1 MSVSYRTQLVTPPAR
16 EATADED
23 EAEQL
28 SPRIGRRAQFH
39 NGDSNSNGANRI
51 VWAVAGFAVVC
62 LVTINGIMWSKLWDM
77 STALTRLETQV
88 ELILDRLPP

>member
-1 MSVSYRTQLVTPPAR
+1 MAAVDPT
-16 EATADED
+16 ED
-23 EAEQL
+23 SEL
-28 SPRIGRRAQFH
+28 SPRAVGHRTQPRFQ
-39 NGDSNSNGANRI
+39 NGDSNGNGANRI

-88 ELILDRLPP
+88 ELVLDRLPP

>member
-1 MSVSYRTQLVTPPAR
+1 MSAAVDPT
-16 EATADED
+16 EE

-28 SPRIGRRAQFH
+28 STRYRAPRWQ
-39 NGDSNSNGANRI
+39 NGDATNGNGANRI

-77 STALTRLETQV
+77 STSLTRLETQV
-88 ELILDRLPP
+88 ELILSRLPP

>member
-1 MSVSYRTQLVTPPAR
+1 MNNSD
-16 EATADED
+16 ADD

-28 SPRIGRRAQFH
+28 SRRARPIVYDQSNH
-39 NGDSNSNGANRI
+39 GNGNGANRI

-77 STALTRLETQV
+77 STSLTRLETQV
-88 ELILDRLPP
+88 ELILTRLPP

>member
-1 MSVSYRTQLVTPPAR
+1 MTAAANEPA
-16 EATADED
+16 ED

-28 SPRIGRRAQFH
+28 SPRNRYIRLGEPRYQ
-39 NGDSNSNGANRI
+39 NGDTNPSGNGANRI